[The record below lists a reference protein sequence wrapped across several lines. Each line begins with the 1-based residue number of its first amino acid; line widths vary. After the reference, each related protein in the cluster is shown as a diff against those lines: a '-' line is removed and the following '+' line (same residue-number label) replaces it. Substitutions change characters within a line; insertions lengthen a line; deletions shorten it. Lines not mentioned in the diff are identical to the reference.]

1 MRVKVNSPEPPRPR
15 MPDDIGEGN
24 AASPAL
30 RCIHP
35 VAGPRIGNRV
45 SAAAVPNVETIK
57 SVECD
62 RQPDPKQ
69 LENKY
74 QGKARQKYHLLC
86 ISLGSADGGG
96 VRNNNMFEK
105 ESANRNDAG
114 KRM

>member
-1 MRVKVNSPEPPRPR
+1 MRVKVNSREPHRPR

-35 VAGPRIGNRV
+35 VAGPGIRNRV
-45 SAAAVPNVETIK
+45 SVAAVPNVETIQ

-69 LENKY
+69 LQKKY
-74 QGKARQKYHLLC
+74 QGKARQKSHLLC

-96 VRNNNMFEK
+96 APNNNMFEK
-105 ESANRNDAG
+105 VSG
-114 KRM
+114 